1 MLEGV
6 RCRIGATGEEVRRAI
21 DHLFLF
27 IGAEP
32 NTNWLKDSGISLDT
46 VEIKANSAP
55 LVRPSM
61 SSN

>member
-6 RCRIGATGEEVRRAI
+6 QCRIGATGEEVRRAI

-32 NTNWLKDSGISLDT
+32 NTNWLKGPGISLD
-46 VEIKANSAP
+46 N
-55 LVRPSM
+55 R
-61 SSN
+61 